1 MSQKKSM
8 YYIEVLNCILYAG
21 AHTLGVARCSS
32 FKNRLSQVDPALD
45 TEFARTLSRTC
56 TSGDNAEQ
64 PFDATRND
72 FDNVYFNALLRKNG
86 VLFSD
91 QTLYSSPRTRNIVNA
106 YAMNQAM
113 FFLDFQQAMVK
124 MGLLDIKQG
133 SNGEVRSNCRK
144 IN

>member
-1 MSQKKSM
+1 MH
-8 YYIEVLNCILYAG
+8 VG

-45 TEFARTLSRTC
+45 SEFAKTLSRTC

-72 FDNVYFNALLRKNG
+72 FDNFYFRALLRRNG

-91 QTLYSSPRTRNIVNA
+91 QDLYTSPRTWNFVNA
-106 YAMNQAM
+106 YAMNEAL
-113 FFLDFQQAMVK
+113 FFLDFQRAMVK

-133 SNGEVRSNCRK
+133 SNGEVRDNCRK